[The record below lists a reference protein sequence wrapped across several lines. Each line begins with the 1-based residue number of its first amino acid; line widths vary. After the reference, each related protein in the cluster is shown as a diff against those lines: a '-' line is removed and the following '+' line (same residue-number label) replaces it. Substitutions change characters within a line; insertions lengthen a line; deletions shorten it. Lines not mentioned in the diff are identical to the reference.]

1 MGRRTTKA
9 ELLDIIHTLRSEIP
23 DIVLR
28 TTLITGF
35 PGETEAE
42 FEYLLNFLREA
53 QIDRLGCFAYSPVE
67 GAQANDLPGAL
78 PDGIREERRTR
89 LMQLQ
94 ESISHERL
102 QAKIG
107 KTVRV
112 LVDETVRGGA
122 VGRSFADAPEI
133 DGVVYVRKPKGMRR
147 KLLPGEFVDVLVQ
160 DADAHDLWG
169 EMQPSSARRKAG
181 R

>member
-1 MGRRTTKA
+1 MA
-9 ELLDIIHTLRSEIP
+9 ENVFQDITIRS
-23 DIVLR
+23 
-28 TTLITGF
+28 TFITGF

-42 FEYLLNFLREA
+42 FECLLNFLREA